1 MEDTPSNDWR
11 KKSEERFRPEVP
23 RDWWRTIN
31 ELDSSA
37 LAILPHSRPD
47 KWNPKRR
54 KRFRKIG
61 RNTHNTS
68 P

>member
-37 LAILPHSRPD
+37 LAFFIVALPD

-54 KRFRKIG
+54 KEIREDWE
-61 RNTHNTS
+61 NTHNTS